1 MKFAHIADTHIR
13 NLKYHDEYRKVFSKM
28 YESLREN
35 KVDYIIHC
43 GDIAHTKTQI
53 SPEFVEMASNFFS
66 ELGNIAPTYIILGNH
81 DGNLKNSFRQDAIT
95 PIISALDHPNL
106 HLLKDAGETG
116 IGNNAV
122 LNVLSVF
129 DEDNWVKPTD
139 DSKINIA
146 LYHGA
151 VAGVKTDQGWVM
163 EHGDHDISV
172 FENFDYGFLGDI
184 HKTNQVLDEEGRIRY
199 PGSTIQQNHGE
210 TNDKGYLLWDIQDK
224 DTFECQHIAIPN
236 PKPFIT
242 VDLTKAGRLPKNTQ
256 VPTGARLR
264 LAANYALPL
273 TQIRRAMDIAKTKF
287 KPTSI
292 TFLNRASEKGTNIDI
307 DGNIIQEDL
316 RDPIVQEKFIKE
328 FLKDYEVE
336 EDVVNRV
343 FALNRKYNA
352 IVEET
357 DSVKRNIRWKLK
369 SLEWDNLFN
378 YGEGNRVDFEEM
390 NGVVGIFGKNYSGK
404 SSIVDSLLYTLYNTT
419 SKGNRRNFNSI
430 NENRQYGEGRVEIEI
445 GNTSLN
451 ITRRSEKYVK
461 RLKGE
466 ETEEAKTILT
476 FSGKDLATDEEESL
490 NGLDRNDTDKNI
502 RNYFGTM
509 DDFLLTSMASQ
520 LGSLSF
526 IGEGS
531 TKRKEILAKFLDL
544 EIFEKKYKLAK
555 EEALELKTILKKLE
569 EIDFDEEIQSCVAE
583 LEEHNGEVDKQ
594 ISLCKKY
601 KEEIHICEH
610 RVQELEK
617 IIESIPAELIDIETV
632 NDELISDEGEL
643 ERLRLDQLRY
653 KEDINLALDNI
664 DKIAQFVDTLDMDR
678 VEIRKDLVN
687 NRRQDLE
694 DLLREL
700 EQYEAQ
706 KQSQEKKIKLLNEV
720 PCGDK
725 YPECKF
731 IKDAFAALESIGIT
745 KERMDKIKKEQ
756 RENQKALDE
765 LNPDQVADYISKYNT
780 VIEKRDNIQNDI
792 SKWKLSLSQTEN
804 GIITLTSRIDKNKQ
818 MVEDYNRDKE
828 LIDNL
833 EKHTS
838 GLNKY
843 NKLKDGYLSKLE
855 GCEQALAGL
864 YRENG
869 SIQQKIDSLNEQ
881 KQELED
887 TRENFLAFDLFMNAV
902 GANGV
907 PLDITK
913 NKLPLINAEIA
924 AVLANIVDFQVF
936 VETGDRKL
944 DIFIKH
950 PKHNARPIE
959 MGSGAEK
966 TISSMAIRL
975 ALLNVSSLPKGDVFI
990 LDEPGT
996 ALDEENMEGFV
1007 RILDLIK
1014 SHFKTVL
1021 LISHL
1026 DSLKDA
1032 VDSQICIDKK
1042 DGFAHVNH

>member
-13 NLKYHDEYRKVFSKM
+13 NLKFHDEYRKVFAKM

-95 PIISALDHPNL
+95 PIINALEHPNL
-106 HLLKDAGETG
+106 HLLKDAGEVELDNG
-116 IGNNAV
+116 VV

-129 DEDNWVKPTD
+129 DEENWVQPTNPD
-139 DSKINIA
+139 KINIA
-146 LYHGA
+146 LYHGS

-163 EHGDHDISV
+163 EHGDHDISI
-172 FENFDYGFLGDI
+172 FEEFDFAFLGDI
-184 HKTNQVLDEEGRIRY
+184 HKTNQVLDDEGRVRY

-210 TNDKGYLLWDIQDK
+210 TNDKGYLLWDIEDK
-224 DTFECQHIAIPN
+224 DTFTCEHITIPN

-256 VPTGARLR
+256 VPMGARLR

-287 KPTSI
+287 RPTSI

-307 DGNIIQEDL
+307 NGNIIQEDL
-316 RDPIVQEKFIKE
+316 RDPIVQEKFIKKY
-328 FLKDYEVE
+328 LSDYEVE
-336 EDVVNRV
+336 DDVINRV

-357 DSVKRNIRWKLK
+357 DNVRRNVRWKLK

-378 YGEGNRVDFEEM
+378 YGEGNRIDFEEM

-404 SSIVDSLLYTLYNTT
+404 SSIVDSLLYTMYNST
-419 SKGNRRNFNSI
+419 SKGNRRNYNSI
-430 NENRQYGEGRVEIEI
+430 NENKPFAEGRAEIEI

-451 ITRRSEKYVK
+451 ITRRSEKYIK

-466 ETEEAKTILT
+466 ETEEAKTLLT

-502 RNYFGTM
+502 RNWFGTM

-544 EIFEKKYKLAK
+544 EIFEKKYRLAK
-555 EEALELKTILKKLE
+555 EEALELKTVLKKLE
-569 EIDFDEEIQSCVAE
+569 EIDFDEEIQSCVQELDQHNAE
-583 LEEHNGEVDKQ
+583 VESQLAM
-594 ISLCKKY
+594 CKNY
-601 KEEIHICEH
+601 KEEIAACEAQL
-610 RVQELEK
+610 QE
-617 IIESIPAELIDIETV
+617 IQAVIDSIPAELIDIEKVQQELDTNQNTV
-632 NDELISDEGEL
+632 QEINTSQEKLN
-643 ERLRLDQLRY
+643 LDI
-653 KEDINLALDNI
+653 DNALDSLN
-664 DKIAQFVDTLDMDR
+664 KIAEFIDSLDMDN
-678 VEIRKDLVN
+678 VEIKHDLIN
-687 NRRQDLE
+687 NRRQDIEELLGQLQEYESKLE
-694 DLLREL
+694 VQQR
-700 EQYEAQ
+700 
-706 KQSQEKKIKLLNEV
+706 KVKLLNEV

-731 IKDAFAALESIGIT
+731 IKDAFAALETIGIT
-745 KERMDKIKKEQ
+745 KEHIEKIKSEKG
-756 RENQKALDE
+756 ENQKALDK
-765 LNPDQVADYISKYNT
+765 LDPDQVADYMAKYKLI
-780 VIEKRDNIQNDI
+780 IEKRDNINKDVAR
-792 SKWKLSLSQTEN
+792 WKLQYSESASALIVANSTVVKCQEQVEQY
-804 GIITLTSRIDKNKQ
+804 NK
-818 MVEDYNRDKE
+818 DKE
-828 LIDNL
+828 LIDSL
-833 EKHTS
+833 ERNTS
-838 GLNKY
+838 EKKKCERAKTTLV
-843 NKLKDGYLSKLE
+843 NKLD
-855 GCEQALAGL
+855 GCEETLAKL

-869 SIQQKIDSLNEQ
+869 SIQQKIDHLNEQ
-881 KQELED
+881 KQSLED
-887 TRENFLAFDLFMNAV
+887 AREEFMAYDLFMNCV
-902 GANGV
+902 GANGI

-924 AVLANIVDFQVF
+924 SVLANIVDFQVF
-936 VETGDRKL
+936 VENQDKKL
-944 DIFIKH
+944 DIYIKH
-950 PKHNARPIE
+950 PKYNARPIE

-966 TISSMAIRL
+966 TIASMAIRL
-975 ALLNVSSLPKGDVFI
+975 ALLNVSSLPKGDLFI

-996 ALDEENMEGFV
+996 ALDEENMEGFI

-1042 DGFAHVNH
+1042 DGFAHVYH